1 MPLPRVP
8 PPLVALRAN
17 NPGPFTGLG
26 TNTYLLGDHAKT
38 IVDPGPDDPAH
49 LAAIMDALGGQRVAA
64 IVVTH
69 AHLDHSALAPRLA
82 RLTGAQILAFGGA
95 RAGMT
100 DQMRRLED
108 EGVAG
113 TEGRDSAFAPDLCLQ
128 DGQILHLGGLEIE
141 VIHTPGHMSN
151 HICLALGDTLL
162 SGDHVMGWSTSLV
175 SPPDGDMAAYMGS
188 LHKLAQR
195 RWERFWPGH
204 GDPVQDPA
212 ARLAA
217 LISHRQGREAAV
229 LAGLGAGPATA
240 AQLTAL
246 IYTDLAPALHGA
258 ASRNVLAHLI
268 DLTARTQVT
277 RLGIGPLSTATFAL
291 A

>member
-1 MPLPRVP
+1 MTLPL
-8 PPLVALRAN
+8 ATLRAN

-26 TNTYLLGDHAKT
+26 TNTYVIGQGPKT

-49 LAAIMDALGGQRVAA
+49 LAAIMAALAGAPLEA

-82 RLTGAQILAFGGA
+82 QLTGAPVLAFGDA
-95 RAGMT
+95 RAGMSA
-100 DQMRRLED
+100 QMRTLEA
-108 EGVAG
+108 EGIAG
-113 TEGRDSAFAPDLCLQ
+113 TEGRDHAFAPDVCLH
-128 DGQILHLGGLEIE
+128 DGQILSLSGLKIE

-175 SPPDGDMAAYMGS
+175 SPPDGDMGAYMAS

-195 RWERFWPGH
+195 RWDRFLPGH
-204 GDPVQDPA
+204 GEPVQDPA
-212 ARLAA
+212 ARLQA
-217 LISHRQGREAAV
+217 LIAHRLGREAAV
-229 LAGLGAGPATA
+229 LAALTAGPATA

-258 ASRNVLAHLI
+258 AMRNVLAHLI
-268 DLTARTQVT
+268 DLSARTKVT
-277 RLGIGPLSTATFAL
+277 RLGTGPLNTAPFAL